1 MINKIALGMLG
12 LFVLGSTTIIMTNNS
27 NNSVPVDTQQTQNI
41 SKQSDASNNYSSKD
55 DDEESDDED
64 DDVVV
69 PVKSTT
75 PSTPV
80 SSGTLKT
87 YTMADVASHKD
98 VASCWTAING
108 NIYDLTAFINKH
120 PGGDRNILKICGID
134 GSRAFDGQHGGQSGP
149 ESILA
154 GFEIGTLAK

>member
-1 MINKIALGMLG
+1 MINKIALVMLG
-12 LFVLGSTTIIMTNNS
+12 LFVLGGATIIITNDS
-27 NNSVPVDTQQTQNI
+27 ENSVPVDTQQTQDI
-41 SKQSDASNNYSSKD
+41 SKQSYTSNNSSYED

-64 DDVVV
+64 DVVV
-69 PVKSTT
+69 PVKNTAPSTT
-75 PSTPV
+75 V
-80 SSGTLKT
+80 SAGTLKT

-154 GFEIGTLAK
+154 GFEIGTLVK